1 MERLSLEVLARLVDE
16 EPSAEEKKILA
27 GNPALREELEALREQ
42 TRALRDL
49 PAVLPPPEG
58 WSDLET
64 RLAEEGLIH
73 LSQTVRRTNRWLL
86 QAAAG
91 LVFFLGGAG
100 VATAISGNADGSGP
114 VAVGPFDSVEE
125 AVQAVETAERQ
136 YLQAVGAYQ
145 QTVRRNGNPPAASG
159 DPASRFAALEALLA
173 ASQAAVRESPAD
185 PFFNGVLVNTLME
198 RQQTL
203 RQISGDNWY

>member
-27 GNPALREELEALREQ
+27 GNPALQRELEALKEQ
-42 TRALRDL
+42 TQALGDL
-49 PAVLPPPEG
+49 PAVLPPPDG
-58 WSDLET
+58 WAELES
-64 RLAEEGLIH
+64 RLAEEGLIE
-73 LSQTVRRTNRWLL
+73 SPRGGRGAQRWLL

-91 LVFFLGGAG
+91 LVLFLGGTGLGTALTRG
-100 VATAISGNADGSGP
+100 SDEPASVAA
-114 VAVGPFDSVEE
+114 GPFDSVEE
-125 AVQAVETAERQ
+125 AVQAVESAEQQ

-145 QTVRRNGNPPAASG
+145 QTVRRDGATSG

>member
-1 MERLSLEVLARLVDE
+1 MERLSLEALARLVDE

-27 GNPALREELEALREQ
+27 TNPALMRELEALRDQ
-42 TRALRDL
+42 TGALKDL

-58 WSDLET
+58 WDDLEA
-64 RLAEEGLIH
+64 RLAEEGLID
-73 LSQTVRRTNRWLL
+73 LPQGGRRTNRWML

-91 LVFFLGGAG
+91 LVLFLGGTG
-100 VATAISGNADGSGP
+100 LGTALSGASGGDGQL
-114 VAVGPFDSVEE
+114 AQGPFDSVEE
-125 AVQAVETAERQ
+125 AVAAVETAERQ
-136 YLQAVGAYQ
+136 YRQAVGAYQ
-145 QTVRRNGNPPAASG
+145 QTVRRGGNPPATSG

-198 RQQTL
+198 RDQTL

>member
-27 GNPALREELEALREQ
+27 GNPGLRRELEALREQ
-42 TRALRDL
+42 TKALRDL

-58 WSDLET
+58 WADLEG
-64 RLAEEGLIH
+64 RLVQEGLIH
-73 LSQTVRRTNRWLL
+73 MPEEGRRTNRWFL

-91 LVFFLGGAG
+91 LVLFLGGVGLGTAVTG
-100 VATAISGNADGSGP
+100 ATDGDERVAA
-114 VAVGPFDSVEE
+114 GPFDTVEE
-125 AVQAVETAERQ
+125 AVRAVESAEQQ

-145 QTVRRNGNPPAASG
+145 QTVSRGGNPATSG